1 MLNIVEILSFISS
14 LSSVETA
21 LLDSGGFVSI
31 LDRSILFSWVM
42 IKPVLSYYLLNA
54 LLVGCMTKRD
64 TQMLGLKMPI
74 TERRSSTNSEGNR
87 QGGPLKRA
95 VKHTARETISLVVAS
110 FPQMPCCLFLL
121 ISPTPSHLTP
131 TKQKSS
137 QGVLLLHQMS
147 SARSASGLKIRT
159 PIENGR
165 GGDNNLSVKWK
176 YIF

>member
-1 MLNIVEILSFISS
+1 
-14 LSSVETA
+14 
-21 LLDSGGFVSI
+21 
-31 LDRSILFSWVM
+31 M
-42 IKPVLSYYLLNA
+42 IKPVISYYLLNA

-95 VKHTARETISLVVAS
+95 VKHTARETLFTCCSL
-110 FPQMPCCLFLL
+110 FPPNAMLSLL
-121 ISPTPSHLTP
+121 AHLPHPHPSHLTP

-147 SARSASGLKIRT
+147 SARSASGLKVRT

-165 GGDNNLSVKWK
+165 GGDNNLSVK
-176 YIF
+176 